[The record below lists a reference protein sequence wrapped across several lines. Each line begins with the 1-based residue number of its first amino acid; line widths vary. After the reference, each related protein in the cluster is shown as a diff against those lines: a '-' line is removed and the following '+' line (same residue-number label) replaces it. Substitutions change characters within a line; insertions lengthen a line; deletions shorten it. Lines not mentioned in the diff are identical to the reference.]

1 LLQFLQFFL
10 FPFLCICY
18 LNTRI
23 KRMAAITVATAINFI
38 SDANNFDDDF
48 IIKPERR
55 VAQKQDKI
63 MDGVFS

>member
-1 LLQFLQFFL
+1 
-10 FPFLCICY
+10 
-18 LNTRI
+18 
-23 KRMAAITVATAINFI
+23 MAAITVATAINFI

-63 MDGVFS
+63 MDGVVS